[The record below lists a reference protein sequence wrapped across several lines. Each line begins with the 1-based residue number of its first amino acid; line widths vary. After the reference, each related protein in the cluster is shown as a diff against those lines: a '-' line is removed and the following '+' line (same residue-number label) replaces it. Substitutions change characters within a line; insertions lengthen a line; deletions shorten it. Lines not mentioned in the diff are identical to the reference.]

1 MKFFQNPEKSAEKK
15 LADMRTARD
24 ALAARLAAAEG
35 AVAESDAA
43 LRQLAVQGAEDAA
56 LAAGEAKLRDTE
68 RRVATLAP
76 ALAEIDKLLV
86 TLEAERAE
94 MLDKKLRA
102 ATAAVTNKLAAEM
115 IEAGA
120 AYDASTAALNEV
132 CTRAQAVIFEAT
144 GLSAFTASSR
154 VEVGAAIPVVAEV
167 LRQHGRAV
175 LNGTAKAEMPVPAPP
190 PIKLVA
196 NSVAEPEA
204 APERFHRVDRPSY
217 QVRVAGNAS

>member
-24 ALAARLAAAEG
+24 SLAARLAAAEG
-35 AVAESDAA
+35 AVAESDTA

-68 RRVATLAP
+68 RRVATLVP
-76 ALAEIDKLLV
+76 ALAEIEKLLV
-86 TLEAERAE
+86 RLEADRAE
-94 MLDKKLRA
+94 MLDAKLRA
-102 ATAAVTNKLAAEM
+102 ATAAATNELADEM

-120 AYDASTAALNEV
+120 AYDASTAVLNEV

-144 GLSAFTASSR
+144 GLSVFTASSR
-154 VEVGAAIPVVAEV
+154 VEVGAAIPVVSEV

-175 LNGTAKAEMPVPAPP
+175 LNGNAKAEMPVPPPP

-196 NSVAEPEA
+196 DSAAEPEA

-217 QVRVAGNAS
+217 QVRIAGNAS

>member
-1 MKFFQNPEKSAEKK
+1 MKFFQNPEKSAEKR
-15 LADMRTARD
+15 LADTRASRD
-24 ALAARLAAAEG
+24 ALAGRLAAAQG
-35 AVAESDAA
+35 AVAESDTA

-76 ALAEIDKLLV
+76 ALVEIEKLLV
-86 TLEAERAE
+86 TLDADRAE

-102 ATAAVTNKLAAEM
+102 ATAAATNELAAEM
-115 IEAGA
+115 IEVGA
-120 AYDASTAALNEV
+120 TYDASTAALNEV

-144 GLSAFTASSR
+144 GLSVFTASSR

-175 LNGTAKAEMPVPAPP
+175 LNGSAKAEMPVPPPP
-190 PIKLVA
+190 PIKLVE

-204 APERFHRVDRPSY
+204 APERFHRVDLPSY
-217 QVRVAGNAS
+217 QLRVAGNAS